1 MVPPARRR
9 DTETVYEA
17 LTLISK
23 MSKVK
28 GILVNLYG
36 GIVKTTVVA
45 EAFLKAYE
53 NNIIMDLPVF
63 SRLKGT
69 ESEKAK
75 EMLQGSRTKIY
86 DSVEEAINAA
96 VMGIKK

>member
-1 MVPPARRR
+1 
-9 DTETVYEA
+9 
-17 LTLISK
+17 
-23 MSKVK
+23 VK

-53 NNIIMDLPVF
+53 NNLIDIPVF
-63 SRLKGT
+63 LRLKGT

-75 EMLQGSRTKIY
+75 KMLEGSKTNIF

>member
-1 MVPPARRR
+1 M
-9 DTETVYEA
+9 DK
-17 LTLISK
+17 I
-23 MSKVK
+23 K

-53 NNIIMDLPVF
+53 NNLIDLPVF

-69 ESEKAK
+69 ESEKATQ
-75 EMLQGSRTKIY
+75 MLQGSRTKIFN
-86 DSVEEAINAA
+86 SIEEAINAA
-96 VMGIKK
+96 VMGVKK

>member
-1 MVPPARRR
+1 M
-9 DTETVYEA
+9 
-17 LTLISK
+17 
-23 MSKVK
+23 K

-53 NNIIMDLPVF
+53 NNLIDIPVF

-75 EMLQGSRTKIY
+75 EMLQGSKTNIF

>member
-1 MVPPARRR
+1 M
-9 DTETVYEA
+9 
-17 LTLISK
+17 
-23 MSKVK
+23 
-28 GILVNLYG
+28 
-36 GIVKTTVVA
+36 VA

-53 NNIIMDLPVF
+53 NNLIDIPVF

-75 EMLQGSRTKIY
+75 KMLEGSKTNIF

-96 VMGIKK
+96 VMGVKK